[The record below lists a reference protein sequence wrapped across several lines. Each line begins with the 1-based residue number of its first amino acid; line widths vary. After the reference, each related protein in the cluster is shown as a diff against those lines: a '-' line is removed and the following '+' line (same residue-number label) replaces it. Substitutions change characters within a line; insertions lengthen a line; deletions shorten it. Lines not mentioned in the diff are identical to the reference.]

1 MKKLRKT
8 RMVALILAL
17 VMGFSNMTVFA
28 ENATMSDAEL
38 TSEETSEEA
47 TEETTVETT
56 QELESVPESVT
67 EENAS
72 GPSQVLVCTDNPSVF
87 RDGDNILSD
96 YNGVYLLDFA
106 NAELAAEAVAFYS
119 TVADF
124 AELNSLVH
132 VAEGTSDENAVVEVL
147 EEDTDALTVLNQ
159 IVADGELHDQKTI
172 ALIDTGIAE
181 GGVSILG
188 DSGIDDNGHGTM
200 MFNTIKEENA
210 DAEVLSIKAF
220 NTDGYAQVSDVYA
233 AVQYAIEKNVGII
246 SFSAS
251 KAASADSELI
261 QSAVQEAVSKGI
273 TFVGSAGNNNSNVR
287 FFTPG
292 NIDAATIIGSV
303 KEDGS
308 KTDDSNFGDTVDY
321 YVVADSTS
329 VACARFSGMLSNS
342 SITDIEQRED
352 VFKKPVDKTKDEND
366 EKTKDHSYG
375 AYSSW
380 KVEGFPDHFGV
391 DLSNGGAATIYS
403 GGAISYG
410 SWGTTPFSTET
421 SAPTATDFNGVCI
434 QPSLSTPGGTYGI
447 TQVTNQTVID
457 AMYIMYV
464 MYHDP
469 SDVWPQLQGNDMIGV
484 YNDWMGTTSYTDEQ
498 KLYVMWHLVMSYV
511 VSQNLSEYSNN
522 AWYLGCPQNVQNCIK
537 AVNDNIF
544 GIYYQYGNHAP
555 DRFKVYI
562 LNTDSGHQDIVL
574 WEMEPE
580 AMVRIAKSV
589 RYEGRVLAPAEYE
602 QCVAEF
608 KNSSE
613 TAYNLM
619 RNTEYAASYSNT
631 DFSSTSADYIG
642 TLRIEGD
649 IESAGGADNVSNSIT
664 VRPNT
669 DFYIREIK
677 VADSGI
683 FALNTT
689 VYGPFRV
696 ESGKRINIGV
706 GSVDLRGE
714 NEVIENSTL
723 LYDDMNSLPVTIQKS
738 SSDKSVTDGNDN
750 YNPTGITF
758 DVYKETSIT
767 GTSTANK
774 VGHFKITDKNWTVK
788 AYSDNGYYTASGA
801 NLNLLVGYYYIK
813 ETSGS
818 ADGSY
823 LIKNDNVKHFLVTA
837 ADVGGGT
844 VKSFSFTDP
853 PRTTTIKVHK
863 YSANKKI
870 TDINNCYSLE
880 GAVFGV
886 YKTRANATADANRV
900 ATITTNASGDG
911 TSVAI
916 PHGDY
921 YVKEVKA
928 PKGYRLNTTIYP
940 VDVKKSVSQTV
951 NIPETPGSDPLRMIV
966 EKKNSDR
973 NVFLKNAGFVV
984 KYYDVQMTTDPVA
997 KNHTPLRTWYFKTD
1011 DNGVADYGDAW
1022 LDKSKANSAFY
1033 YDDNNQPVI
1042 PYGTITVQEISAPT
1056 GYVIDNTVSVFMI
1069 SAETTVAPT
1078 TTRKNQ
1084 RIKTNTPIKQAFS
1097 IKKLGEHKSG
1107 EDRSL
1112 AGAGFS
1118 ACCIYTESGI
1128 PVLEEVAEDYEVKE
1142 GEIIVADETG
1152 KRYLWDDE
1160 KCVAL
1165 NAGGTKE
1172 LITDENG
1179 EATSV
1184 KLDYGR
1190 YIVRE
1195 TTIPDNFHPIEPFTV
1210 TISENSD
1217 KPKELGFFTDES
1229 FKAYIKIIKKDSETG
1244 ESILKNNAS
1253 FKIWSYEDEAYV
1265 VMKTKDKKG
1274 KEVEIDSF
1282 MTDDAGELR
1291 TPEPLFPGKYR
1302 IDETENPV
1310 GYYTSEP
1317 KRAYDVDIT
1326 NTEAFEEYVT
1336 DDGTVTNMGIYTI
1349 EVENTPVKGKI
1360 LVEKKGGNRYYDEKK
1375 KEFVITDEP
1384 LKDITFDIYAD
1395 EDIKAPYDAAK
1406 VLYKKNTLVTS
1417 VVTDKEG
1424 KAESEELPLGAYRLE
1439 EHVPADYEDVK
1450 PVKVKLS
1457 LDSTM
1462 VETAVAPASKEDSSD
1477 DKTDDEDVDNAD
1489 KGKPEDHVIIGKYVY
1504 EKVKVYNK
1512 PKEPEIHT
1520 TATEEK
1526 TKTQFARP
1534 EEQVTIVDKVEYKN
1548 LVTDGRT
1555 YTLKGVLMLKETNEL
1570 LLVNGVPVTAEKT
1583 FKPKEKDG
1591 FEELK
1596 FTFNASALSGET
1608 VVVFENLYDGRKK
1621 VAVHTDIDSEKQ
1633 TIVFPELGTMAKD
1646 AATGTK
1652 RILVSKET
1660 RLIDTIHYK
1669 GMMPGTEIRYVGI
1682 LYDTATNKPLLIDG
1696 KEVRTEFVSKTEAD
1710 EGDVEMEFVFDS
1722 TKLSGKSVTVFE
1734 YAYMG
1739 DIQIAEHEDITSTDQ
1754 TVSFYSK
1761 PDTPKTGDPVK
1772 PLAYAIIMT
1781 LSAMIGVVLSI
1792 LKAKSMKKKDI
1803 ESKKK

>member
-1 MKKLRKT
+1 MKKLKKT
-8 RMVALILAL
+8 RTMALILAL
-17 VMGFSNMTVFA
+17 VMAFSNLTVFA
-28 ENATMSDAEL
+28 ENATVTDAEIA
-38 TSEETSEEA
+38 SEETREEMSEE
-47 TEETTVETT
+47 T
-56 QELESVPESVT
+56 ESVPETVT
-67 EENAS
+67 EAVTVES
-72 GPSQVLVCTDNPSVF
+72 STGPTQVLVGTDNPGIF
-87 RDGDNILSD
+87 REGDVILSD
-96 YNGVYLLDFA
+96 YNGVYLLEFA
-106 NAELAAEAVAFYS
+106 NADLASEAVEYYTA
-119 TVADF
+119 VADF
-124 AELNSLVH
+124 AEQNSLVH
-132 VAEGTSDENAVVEVL
+132 VSEGAEADDAVVDAL

-159 IVADGELHDQKTI
+159 IVADGEVHDKRTI
-172 ALIDTGIAE
+172 ALIDTGISE

-188 DSGIDDNGHGTM
+188 DEGVDDNGHGSL

-220 NTDGYAQVSDVYA
+220 NADGYAQVSDVYA
-233 AVQYAIEKNVGII
+233 AIQYAIEKNVGII
-246 SFSAS
+246 NFSAS
-251 KAASADSELI
+251 KVANADSEVI
-261 QSAVQEAVSKGI
+261 QNAVQDAVSTGI

-287 FFTPG
+287 YFTPG
-292 NIDAATIIGSV
+292 NIAAATIIGSAN
-303 KEDGS
+303 EDGS

-329 VACARFSGMLSNS
+329 VACARFSGMLSKC
-342 SITDIEQRED
+342 SISEIEQRTD
-352 VFKKPVDKTKDEND
+352 VFRELSPNTKEKDE
-366 EKTKDHSYG
+366 EKHSYG

-380 KVEGFPDHFGV
+380 KVEGLPDYFGV
-391 DLSNGGAATIYS
+391 DLSNGGSATIYS

-421 SAPTATDFNGVCI
+421 SSPTATDFNGVCI

-484 YNDWMGTTSYTDEQ
+484 YNDWMGRTSYTDEQ
-498 KLYVMWHLVMSYV
+498 KLYAMWHLVMSYV

-522 AWYLGCPQNVQNCIK
+522 AWYLGCPKGVQDCIK

-555 DRFKVYI
+555 SRFKVYV
-562 LNTDSGHQDIVL
+562 LKTDSNHQDIVL

-580 AMVRIAKSV
+580 ASVRIAKSV

-608 KNSSE
+608 KNSFE

-619 RNTEYAASYSNT
+619 INTEYGVSYSNT
-631 DFSSTSADYIG
+631 DFSPSSANYAG

-649 IESAGGADNVSNSIT
+649 AESAGCADNVSNSVT
-664 VRPNT
+664 VKPNT
-669 DFYIREIK
+669 DFYIREMK
-677 VADSGI
+677 VADSGL
-683 FALNTT
+683 FMLNTT
-689 VYGPFRV
+689 VYGPFQV
-696 ESGKRINIGV
+696 EAGKRINVGV

-723 LYDDMNSLPVTIQKS
+723 LYDDMNPLPVTIQKAS
-738 SSDKSVTDGNDN
+738 SNRAVTDGNDN

-758 DVYKETSIT
+758 DVYKETSLT

-788 AYSDNGYYTASGA
+788 AYLDNGYYTANGA

-818 ADGSY
+818 SDGSY
-823 LIKNDNVKHFLVTA
+823 LLKADNEKHFAVTA
-837 ADVGGGT
+837 AEVGGGA

-870 TDINNCYSLE
+870 TDNNNCYSLE

-911 TSVAI
+911 TSAAI

-921 YVKEVKA
+921 YIKEVKA
-928 PKGYRLNTTIYP
+928 PKGYRLNTNIYP
-940 VDVKKSVSQTV
+940 VDVKTSVAQTI
-951 NIPETPGSDPLRMIV
+951 NIPETPGNDPLRLVV

-973 NVFLKNAGFVV
+973 AVYLQGAVFTV
-984 KYYDVQMTTDPVA
+984 KYYDVQMTTDPAA
-997 KNHTPLRTWYFKTD
+997 KNHTPKRTWYFKTD
-1011 DNGVADYGDAW
+1011 KNGIARLSDTW
-1022 LDKSKANSAFY
+1022 LDKSKTNSEFFL
-1033 YDDNNQPVI
+1033 DDNNQPVI
-1042 PYGTITVQEISAPT
+1042 PYGTITIQEISAPT
-1056 GYVIDNTVSVFMI
+1056 GYIVDNTVSVYMLNE
-1069 SAETTVAPT
+1069 ETTSNPIT
-1078 TTRKNQ
+1078 GRENQ
-1084 RIKTNTPIKQAFS
+1084 RIKNNTPIKQSFS

-1128 PVLEEVAEDYEVKE
+1128 PVLEEVADDYELKE
-1142 GEIIVADETG
+1142 GDIIVTDDAG
-1152 KRYLWDDE
+1152 KKYLWEDE
-1160 KCVAL
+1160 KCIAL
-1165 NAGGTKE
+1165 NADGTKE

-1195 TTIPDNFHPIEPFTV
+1195 TTIPDNFHPIEPFAVSIT
-1210 TISENSD
+1210 ENSD
-1217 KPKELGFFTDES
+1217 ESKELGFFTDES

-1244 ESILKNNAS
+1244 ESILKNHAS

-1265 VMKTKDKKG
+1265 VMKTTDKKG
-1274 KEVEIDSF
+1274 KETEIDTF
-1282 MTDDAGELR
+1282 MTDDAGELQ

-1317 KRAYDVDIT
+1317 KRTYDVDIT
-1326 NTEAFEEYVT
+1326 NTAAFEEYVT
-1336 DDGTVTNMGIYTI
+1336 DDGTVTNMGIYTVEI
-1349 EVENTPVKGKI
+1349 ENTPIKGRI

-1384 LKDITFDIYAD
+1384 LKNITFDVYAD
-1395 EDIKAPYDAAK
+1395 EDIMAPYDKTK
-1406 VLYKKNTLVTS
+1406 VLYKKNALVTS

-1450 PVKVKLS
+1450 PIKVKLS

-1462 VETAVAPASKEDSSD
+1462 VETAMVSPPAVQDNHKETEAENGEETDGTSKES
-1477 DKTDDEDVDNAD
+1477 
-1489 KGKPEDHVIIGKYVY
+1489 VIIGKYVY

-1512 PKEPEIHT
+1512 PKEQKIHT

-1526 TKTQFARP
+1526 TKTQFAKP
-1534 EEQVTIVDKVEYKN
+1534 EEQVTIVDKVEYEN
-1548 LVTDGRT
+1548 LVMDGRT
-1555 YTLKGVLMLKETNEL
+1555 YTLKGVLMLKETNEP
-1570 LLVNGVPVTAEKT
+1570 LLVNGAPITAEKT

-1591 FEELK
+1591 FEEIK

-1608 VVVFENLYDGRKK
+1608 VVVFEELYDGRKK
-1621 VAVHTDIDSEKQ
+1621 VAVHTDIESEKQ

-1646 AATGTK
+1646 ASTGTK

-1696 KEVRTEFVSKTEAD
+1696 KEVRTELVSKTEAE
-1710 EGDVEMEFVFDS
+1710 EGDVEMVFVFDS
-1722 TKLSGKSVTVFE
+1722 SKLSGKSVTVFE

-1761 PDTPKTGDPVK
+1761 PDTPKTGDSMNPI
-1772 PLAYAIIMT
+1772 LYAIIMT
-1781 LSAMIGVVLSI
+1781 LSAMIGVVLTI
-1792 LKAKSMKKKDI
+1792 LKAKSMKRNN
-1803 ESKKK
+1803 ESKKD